1 MASAAQKPTLD
12 NYVLDEKQLGI
23 QRRVTIDNDASNSSI
38 NKDVIDDCLIDAH
51 IKNNFYEVTLIGDG
65 GFGHVYSATHRHE
78 GKSYALK
85 IVPFNMENFDK
96 SKREVQVLSS
106 LHHENII
113 RYVTSWVIKQPK
125 AISSEEESSDSSR
138 MTFKSK
144 IGDGCLIIQTELCK
158 TDTLKTLIDNN
169 FVFMFVNKDKRIKM
183 ILEVIAGLQYVHDK
197 GFMHRD
203 LKPQNIFIDQNNHA
217 KIGDFGLARSYTVV
231 DNEAD
236 DGRSPTEISEKT
248 VNCFSTKLGTIPYM
262 APEVNSKH
270 YNRRAD
276 LYSLGVIIFELF
288 HRLSSGMD
296 RGIILGQLR
305 DQNFDDLGVIFE
317 HNLPVQEIVT
327 SLLRHEPS
335 LRMDLSRVISLL
347 LPLLGHH
354 RTVEKASVSSF
365 QLQVYIT

>member
-12 NYVLDEKQLGI
+12 NYFLDEKQLGI
-23 QRRVTIDNDASNSSI
+23 QRRVTIDNDTSESSI

-51 IKNNFYEVTLIGDG
+51 IKNNFKEVTLIGDG

-78 GKSYALK
+78 GKCYALK
-85 IVPFNMENFDK
+85 FVPFNIDNFDK

-106 LHHENII
+106 LHNENII
-113 RYVTSWVIKQPK
+113 RYVTSWIIKPPK
-125 AISSEEESSDSSR
+125 AISSEEESSDSSG

-144 IGDGCLIIQTELCK
+144 LGDGCLIIQTEYCK
-158 TDTLKTLIDNN
+158 TGTLKSLIDNE
-169 FVFMFVNKDKRIKM
+169 FIFMFINKDKRIKM
-183 ILEVIAGLQYVHDK
+183 ILEIIAGLQYVHNEAYI
-197 GFMHRD
+197 HRD
-203 LKPQNIFIDQNNHA
+203 LKPQNIFIDQNYHA

-231 DNEAD
+231 ANGAD
-236 DGRSPTEISEKT
+236 DGRSPISKKT
-248 VNCFSTKLGTIPYM
+248 VICLSTKLGTIPYM

-270 YNRRAD
+270 YDKRAD
-276 LYSLGVIIFELF
+276 FYSLGVIIFELF
-288 HRLSSGMD
+288 HRMSSGTD
-296 RGIILGQLR
+296 RGIILGKLR

-335 LRMDLSRVISLL
+335 LRMELSRVISLL
-347 LPLLGHH
+347 VPLLGHH

-365 QLQVYIT
+365 Q